1 MSQVYFKAHQLM
13 LIKFFQKYTLLVKT
27 KSDLNNSDR
36 NLMLSSRETMSELL
50 PRQDYSKIEDE
61 KPVENINNG
70 ILKVDQLGEM
80 FNIMLSNF

>member
-1 MSQVYFKAHQLM
+1 M
-13 LIKFFQKYTLLVKT
+13 KT
-27 KSDLNNSDR
+27 KSDTHSSDR
-36 NLMLSSRETMSELL
+36 SLMLSSRETMSELL
-50 PRQDYSKIEDE
+50 PKQDYSKIEDE

>member
-1 MSQVYFKAHQLM
+1 M